1 MKRIGIIV
9 AIETDSLF
17 AHYGKLEKLPC
28 PSGFNLYI
36 LHKPNCDL
44 YVLHTGVGEVAAAAG
59 TQYLISECKVEM
71 VVNFGVVGG
80 LTQTMEK
87 QRLCVVQRVVH
98 YRFDAT
104 KYLPVAVGQVPPHED
119 VYIYTDKNLVN
130 QALILNSELCP
141 ATCASGD
148 WFVDSAEDKRQ
159 IHADFAADI
168 CDMEAAGIVLTCE
181 ANDVPCL
188 MLKAVADSLAGGG
201 KEFWKELQSA
211 ALVCLQTADKI
222 IEGLT

>member
-17 AHYGKLEKLPC
+17 AHYEKLEKLPC

-36 LHKPNCDL
+36 IHKPNCDL

-59 TQYLISECKVEM
+59 TQYLISECKVEL

-80 LTQTMEK
+80 LTQNMAK

-104 KYLPVAVGQVPPHED
+104 KYLPVALGQVPPHED
-119 VYIYTDKNLVN
+119 VYI
-130 QALILNSELCP
+130 
-141 ATCASGD
+141 
-148 WFVDSAEDKRQ
+148 
-159 IHADFAADI
+159 
-168 CDMEAAGIVLTCE
+168 
-181 ANDVPCL
+181 
-188 MLKAVADSLAGGG
+188 
-201 KEFWKELQSA
+201 
-211 ALVCLQTADKI
+211 
-222 IEGLT
+222 

>member
-1 MKRIGIIV
+1 MKRIGVIV

-17 AHYGKLEKLPC
+17 EHYGKLEKLPS
-28 PSGFNLYI
+28 PPGFNLYI

-59 TQYLISECKVEM
+59 TQYLISACQVEL

-80 LTQTMEK
+80 LTQAMAK

-119 VYIYTDKNLVN
+119 VYIYTDKNLLN
-130 QALILNSELCP
+130 QALIINPNLAP
-141 ATCASGD
+141 VTCASGD
-148 WFVDSAEDKRQ
+148 KFVAAAEEKTA
-159 IHADFAADI
+159 IHDDFAADI

-181 ANDVPCL
+181 ANNVPCL
-188 MLKAVADSLAGGG
+188 MLKAISDSLTGGE
-201 KEFWKELQSA
+201 KEFWTELQSA
-211 ALVCLQTADKI
+211 ALACLQTADKV
-222 IEGLT
+222 IENL

>member
-1 MKRIGIIV
+1 MKRIGVIV

-17 AHYGKLEKLPC
+17 EHYGKLEKLPS
-28 PSGFNLYI
+28 PPGFNLYI

-59 TQYLISECKVEM
+59 TQYLISACQVEL

-80 LTQTMEK
+80 LTQAMAK

-98 YRFDAT
+98 YRFDAS
-104 KYLPVAVGQVPPHED
+104 KYLNIEVGRVPEHAD
-119 VYIYTDKNLVN
+119 IFIYTDKNLVN
-130 QALILNSELCP
+130 QALIINPDLAP
-141 ATCASGD
+141 VTCASGD
-148 WFVDSAEDKRQ
+148 WFVDSAEDKRR

-181 ANDVPCL
+181 TNDVPCL

-211 ALVCLQTADKI
+211 ALVCLQTADKV
-222 IEGLT
+222 IENL

>member
-1 MKRIGIIV
+1 MKRIGVIV

-59 TQYLISECKVEM
+59 TQYLISECKVEL

-80 LTQTMEK
+80 LTHAMEK
-87 QRLCVVQRVVH
+87 QRLCVVQRIVH
-98 YRFDAT
+98 YRFDAS
-104 KYLPVAVGQVPPHED
+104 KYLNIPIGQVPPYGD
-119 VYIYTDKNLVN
+119 IFVYTDKNLVN
-130 QALILNSELCP
+130 QALILNPELCP

-148 WFVDSAEDKRQ
+148 KFVASAEEKSQ
-159 IHADFAADI
+159 IHEDFAADI
-168 CDMEAAGIVLTCE
+168 CDMEAAGIVLTCG

-188 MLKAVADSLAGGG
+188 LLKAISDSLTGGE

-211 ALVCLQTADKI
+211 ALACLQTADKI
-222 IEGLT
+222 IETL

>member
-1 MKRIGIIV
+1 MKRIGLIV

-17 AHYGKLEKLPC
+17 AHYGDMAKVNC

-36 LHKPNCDL
+36 HHKKDCDL
-44 YVLHTGVGEVAAAAG
+44 YILHTGIGEVAAAAG
-59 TQYLISECKVEM
+59 TQYLISQCQVEL

-80 LTQTMEK
+80 LTQTMAR

-104 KYLPVAVGQVPPHED
+104 KYLPVALGQVPPHED
-119 VYIYTDKNLVN
+119 IYIYTDKNLVN

-148 WFVDSAEDKRQ
+148 KFVDSAEEKES
-159 IHADFAADI
+159 IHNDFAADI
-168 CDMEAAGIVLTCE
+168 CDMEAAGIVYTCE
-181 ANDVPCL
+181 ANDIPCL
-188 MLKAVADSLAGGG
+188 LLKAVSDSLTGGG
-201 KEFWKELQSA
+201 KEFWQELQKA
-211 ALVCLQTADKI
+211 ALSCLQVTDKI
-222 IEGLT
+222 IDSI